1 MCCSL
6 LLRDWIKTMFAAGA
20 DSGSLLLQASVAD
33 AFARLAL
40 AEACKSKDAAACL
53 ASGLLTSNQQAR
65 VCCPCPAAVHQTCR
79 RVLELPVLQ
88 DPALHK
94 TLPDQ
99 KALPDFFTVYV
110 AALLLSPSLQPAYTS
125 NDQNGPA
132 SCVSSPTRQ

>member
-1 MCCSL
+1 M
-6 LLRDWIKTMFAAGA
+6 IAAGA
-20 DSGSLLLQASVAD
+20 DSGSLLVQASAAD
-33 AFARLAL
+33 AFAWLAL

-53 ASGLLTSNQQAR
+53 ASGLLTSNQQASLSSMS
-65 VCCPCPAAVHQTCR
+65 CCCALTCR
-79 RVLELPVLQ
+79 RVLELPELQ

-99 KALPDFFTVYV
+99 KALPDLFTVYV

-125 NDQNGPA
+125 NNPDGPA